1 MKKYFWTLAV
11 MAVFAVGFAAS
22 DEEDGSSVDSSSTSA
37 QSTPAQTEKSENK
50 DKKEEQAPKKS
61 KKDEIRELGFS
72 NGVKWAYQDQG
83 NALREFI
90 QSGLSMSMAEGRIKQ
105 IGRLSYKE
113 DYGSDISD
121 DLLEEYGEKFCEGY
135 KSIVIKK

>member
-22 DEEDGSSVDSSSTSA
+22 DEEDGSSVDSSST
-37 QSTPAQTEKSENK
+37 PAQTEKLENT
-50 DKKEEQAPKKS
+50 DKKEEQTPKKS
-61 KKDEIRELGFS
+61 KKDEIRELGFN

-83 NALREFI
+83 NTLREYI